1 MTITQ
6 EQRDAIRYLVTYEIE
21 EERLHLEEH
30 LATMFDVDGD
40 DMDDKELVEFCEQHK
55 VEHIWLSLYKLSKI

>member
-6 EQRDAIRYLVTYEIE
+6 EQRDAIRYLVTYQIE

-40 DMDDKELVEFCEQHK
+40 DMDDKELVEFCEQNN
-55 VEHIWLSLYKLSKI
+55 VEHIWLELYKLSKI

>member
-6 EQRDAIRYLVTYEIE
+6 EQKDAIRNLVTYQIE
-21 EERLHLEEH
+21 SERLHIEEH

-40 DMDDKELVEFCEQHK
+40 DMDDKELVEFCEQNN